1 MFIFIHICICSHVI
15 GTTTHL
21 YTAAATQRGW
31 CIEAFVLIL
40 AQLQSLSLSLSL
52 YIYIYIYIHVEMA
65 SRWWWWWWWC
75 ITSLFPMR
83 SWITWCLIRIASQCA
98 SVEAMCQC
106 RGTHCLS
113 KYLSGGI
120 TCVALLV

>member
-52 YIYIYIYIHVEMA
+52 YIYIYTCRNGFQVVVVVVVVYNIVVSHAELDHMVSHSHRQSVRQCGGHV
-65 SRWWWWWWWC
+65 
-75 ITSLFPMR
+75 P
-83 SWITWCLIRIASQCA
+83 
-98 SVEAMCQC
+98 V
-106 RGTHCLS
+106 
-113 KYLSGGI
+113 
-120 TCVALLV
+120 